1 MRNYKEYKEF
11 NSEAIKNNTDDL
23 VEWSY
28 SKFARMIFLLAT
40 FFYVGV
46 LLYYFFIVHVSGI
59 PLLVGIFGAIIAE
72 AIVYASIRTFGEGI

>member
-46 LLYYFFIVHVSGI
+46 MGNYLYKTNIT
-59 PLLVGIFGAIIAE
+59 E
-72 AIVYASIRTFGEGI
+72 